1 MKAKDVTKTELK
13 KVAKE
18 FNEQMGLEP
27 PILLDLK
34 VSALKEKC
42 IEAAGQIDLEQD
54 EYSDEVWEILGAL
67 GCDPRVEDSDED
79 AGEEEPPEEADN
91 IVEGEDADEAV
102 EEAMEDTLVEDFKAA
117 KKLKELKEVAEA
129 WECFEKLDLD
139 SYAGLQGLKKLR
151 ADMLECL
158 PDDVREQVDPKPV
171 EKAKATKPAKEKKAT
186 KKSVIESL
194 INTKSGATIE
204 EMAVAIVEAGI
215 DPDLEKNKKIV
226 KLWLHKMGFDIKKAA
241 IEKNPKFKVAN

>member
-1 MKAKDVTKTELK
+1 MEAKDVTKTELK

-54 EYSDEVWEILGAL
+54 EYSDEVWEVLGAL
-67 GCDPRVEDSDED
+67 GCDPRVETSDE
-79 AGEEEPPEEADN
+79 GVEEDPDETVVEGEEAD
-91 IVEGEDADEAV
+91 ALV

-117 KKLKELKEVAEA
+117 KRLVELKEVAEA

-139 SYAGLQGLKKLR
+139 SYAGLQGPKKLR
-151 ADMLECL
+151 ADMLGCL
-158 PDDVREQVDPKPV
+158 PDELREQIEPKPA
-171 EKAKATKPAKEKKAT
+171 AKTDKPAKPKKEKKAPALKANKEDVAAVEKAWT
-186 KKSVIESL
+186 ADFGKPEDKGIKVAREIEAKTGVH
-194 INTKSGATIE
+194 IDIVYRTI
-204 EMAVAIVEAGI
+204 MALA
-215 DPDLEKNKKIV
+215 
-226 KLWLHKMGFDIKKAA
+226 KKAA
-241 IEKNPKFKVAN
+241 